1 MTADLSP
8 VDVRRLNSPGPISD
22 AFLLSRAF
30 ICVIIGPVGSAKTV
44 TALRKLR
51 RVAQRQKAK
60 VDAQGRLWRK
70 ARCGVIRESYPNIDS
85 NTLPSWFRVHPED
98 DGKFNW
104 RAPYTHKLT
113 LIQAE
118 DEEGQ
123 ATDIVDFEMEFRAIG
138 DKSVESVCRGWEV
151 NAVMI
156 DEADLQPPELVSYLS
171 GRVGRFSDLDPSM
184 VVDPQIILS
193 TNAPYIDNW
202 VYKMAVEKDL
212 GSLVSDELKEALGG
226 RPLVETF
233 IQPGGLE
240 PDAEN
245 LHNLPGATPGNPRGG
260 RGYYV
265 LQAAANAQ
273 RPDYV
278 DRMIHNKFV
287 PVRHGQPVNP
297 QFSYSDH
304 VRPIDWDPR
313 RPLIVGLDQGLYAA
327 ATACQRTAMGQLR
340 TLRETVFAAEGGNS
354 LLKIGPTAFGQKVRQ
369 MLNDH
374 FPDLRPEMLRVIADP
389 AAFAADDREDNEH
402 DWILACQK
410 ALNLGGRDAAK
421 WFIRIRKAKSNKAA
435 LRNEAIWRAM
445 SERGG
450 YAVDPSCKLLI
461 RGHLGG
467 YHYKK
472 AELPA
477 SAGGEVRGHLVIAD
491 TIYTHVCDAEQYAA
505 LEGEHVIADIRGTA
519 RRDSRTVVNDS
530 AYDILGGY

>member
-1 MTADLSP
+1 MTPDLAT
-8 VDVRRLNSPGPISD
+8 VDIRRLNSPGPISD

-51 RVAQRQKAK
+51 RVAQRQKGR
-60 VDAQGRLWRK
+60 VDAHGRIRRK

-85 NTLPSWFRVHPED
+85 NTLPSWFRIHPES

-113 LIQAE
+113 LILAE
-118 DEEGQ
+118 DADGN
-123 ATDIVDFEMEFRAIG
+123 ATDVCDFEMEFRAIG

-156 DEADLQPPELVSYLS
+156 DEADLQPSELVAYLS

-202 VYKMAVEKDL
+202 VYQLAVEKDL
-212 GSLVSDELKEALGG
+212 GALVSDELKQALGG

-233 IQPGGLE
+233 IQPGGLD
-240 PDAEN
+240 PNAEN
-245 LHNLPGATPGNPRGG
+245 LHNLPGATAGNPKGG
-260 RGYYV
+260 RSYYV

-287 PVRHGQPVNP
+287 PMRHGQPVNP
-297 QFSYSDH
+297 QFSYADH
-304 VRPIDWDPR
+304 VRPIEWDRR
-313 RPLIVGLDQGLYAA
+313 RPLIVGLDQGLFAA
-327 ATACQRTAMGQLR
+327 GVASQRTLMGAFR
-340 TLRETVFAAEGGNS
+340 TLREVVFAAEGGKS
-354 LLKIGPTAFGQKVRQ
+354 LLKIGPSAFGQAVRQ
-369 MLNDH
+369 MLSDH
-374 FPDLRPEMLRVIADP
+374 FPDIRPEMLRLVADP
-389 AAFAADDREDNEH
+389 AAFAASDREDDEL
-402 DWILACQK
+402 DWILAFER
-410 ALNLGGRDAAK
+410 ALNAGGRALGLQ
-421 WFIRIRKAKSNKAA
+421 WFLKVRRAKSNKAS

-445 SERGG
+445 AERDG
-450 YAVDPSCKLLI
+450 YAVDGVCKHLI

-472 AELPA
+472 ADMAA
-477 SAGGEVRGHLVIAD
+477 SSGGETRGHLEIAD
-491 TIYTHVCDAEQYAA
+491 TIFTHVCDAEQYAA
-505 LEGEHVIADIRGTA
+505 LEGEHVIADIRGHG
-519 RRDSRTVVNDS
+519 RRGGRAVVNDS
-530 AYDILGGY
+530 HYDILGG